1 MARLP
6 LSPNAGF
13 ASDRSAL
20 RMPPKSVFVDVVVGG
35 LLGVLRQ
42 FHPGLFRFLIS
53 LYFSMPE
60 WSFINIFKEAI
71 LRYSSTQLR
80 IIR

>member
-1 MARLP
+1 MVRLP

-35 LLGVLRQ
+35 LLRVLRQ
-42 FHPGLFRFLIS
+42 FHPGLFGIFSS
-53 LYFSMPE
+53 LYFSRPE
-60 WSFINIFKEAI
+60 WSFINIFKKAI
-71 LRYSSTQLR
+71 SRYFPTQLR

>member
-1 MARLP
+1 MVRLP

-35 LLGVLRQ
+35 LLRVLRQ
-42 FHPGLFRFLIS
+42 FHPGLFGVLVRYISVDPNGASLIFLRNGFRAT
-53 LYFSMPE
+53 L
-60 WSFINIFKEAI
+60 
-71 LRYSSTQLR
+71 
-80 IIR
+80 